1 MSASP
6 CIRGV
11 LLDLSGTLHE
21 GSRVIPGATE
31 AIQALFDASLNIRIL
46 TNTSTVSSAALY
58 QQLQEMGFTSI
69 RPNQIYT
76 SVLAM
81 REYLVR
87 HKLRPYCLLEDTSD
101 FDGMVPLEPPHN
113 AVVVGLAPSKFN
125 YEHMNHAYQILQQ
138 YPNHLIAMHRSPY
151 VKAHDGTTHLGPG
164 VFVAALEAAMATTH
178 TTNNHNNNDVA
189 TTTTVIVGKPS
200 RTFYET
206 VMWDS
211 IPPEEICMVGD
222 DVMQDIEGA
231 QKAGIGTTLLV
242 RTGKYRTG
250 DEYKTKPTAVVSSIV
265 DAVEYILETNRNIS
279 QNQRKR

>member
-46 TNTSTVSSAALY
+46 TNTSTVSSVALY

-87 HKLRPYCLLEDTSD
+87 HNLRPYCLLEDTSD
-101 FDGMVPLEPPHN
+101 FDGIVPLEPPHN

-125 YEHMNHAYQILQQ
+125 YEHMNRAYQILQQ
-138 YPNHLIAMHRSPY
+138 HPNNLIAMHRSPY
-151 VKAHDGTTHLGPG
+151 VKAQDGTTHLGPG
-164 VFVAALEAAMATTH
+164 VFVAALEAAIATTNDH
-178 TTNNHNNNDVA
+178 NHNNNHA
-189 TTTTVIVGKPS
+189 TTVIVGKPS

-250 DEYKTKPTAVVSSIV
+250 DEHKAKPTAVVSSIV
-265 DAVEYILETNRNIS
+265 DAVEYILETNRKTS